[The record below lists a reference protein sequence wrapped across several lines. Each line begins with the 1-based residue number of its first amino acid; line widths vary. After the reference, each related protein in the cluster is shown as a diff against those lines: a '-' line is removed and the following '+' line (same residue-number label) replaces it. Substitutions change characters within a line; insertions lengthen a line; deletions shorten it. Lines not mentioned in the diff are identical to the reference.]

1 MANRNFDITLSALD
15 DRLCPTDI
23 NDPILISDFA
33 LHHLFLFA
41 TTSSRL
47 QGWNTCTNEPA
58 SRSHSVLLS
67 LLPDLSNFSCKLLY
81 MSSTLTFND
90 TYLMPNSFS
99 ALAPLWMLVLARIS
113 APLPGWPT
121 GTLGILSP
129 GKSWMMSTEGGWKS
143 SVVTD

>member
-1 MANRNFDITLSALD
+1 MTNRNLDITLSVLD
-15 DRLCPTDI
+15 DSLYSTDI
-23 NDPILISDFA
+23 LDPILFSLCITCFFS
-33 LHHLFLFA
+33 LQPLF
-41 TTSSRL
+41 RL

>member
-1 MANRNFDITLSALD
+1 MTNRNLDITLSVLD
-15 DRLCPTDI
+15 DRLYPTDI
-23 NDPILISDFA
+23 LDPTYFRFA
-33 LHHLFLFA
+33 SFVSYLFTLQPFF
-41 TTSSRL
+41 RL
-47 QGWNTCTNEPA
+47 QGWTTRTNEPA